1 MKYKLK
7 SLSSLK
13 KRIKVT
19 AHGKYSRRK
28 GGARHL
34 LSSKS
39 SSRKRRLSGA
49 SIVDKTFTKKME
61 RLLPGY

>member
-1 MKYKLK
+1 MNKQK

-19 AHGKYSRRK
+19 AKGKYLRRK
-28 GGARHL
+28 AGKKHL
-34 LSSKS
+34 LSSKTRA
-39 SSRKRRLSGA
+39 RKRSLKNA
-49 SIVDKTFTKKME
+49 TVVHKTFTKKMQ